1 MRCIQTAKKPAVF
14 LICTPV
20 SDLTFATIVFG
31 IASKGMGKLVC
42 LEFKLFLRNSGMVP
56 MEFPFFFAD
65 TSAAVFV
72 SLRVM
77 SSVSFFVFSW
87 PFHPSYN
94 DS

>member
-1 MRCIQTAKKPAVF
+1 
-14 LICTPV
+14 
-20 SDLTFATIVFG
+20 
-31 IASKGMGKLVC
+31 
-42 LEFKLFLRNSGMVP
+42 
-56 MEFPFFFAD
+56 
-65 TSAAVFV
+65 V